1 MHFVM
6 WVLSVFPK
14 HCLEIITII
23 VQRGKRAR
31 LKKKRA
37 RKVMAN
43 NCAILPAVKILVQG
57 TQLLCGCGDENSR
70 CVDAGLGRACV

>member
-14 HCLEIITII
+14 HCLEMITII
-23 VQRGKRAR
+23 VQR
-31 LKKKRA
+31 KKKNHPIKEKRA

-43 NCAILPAVKILVQG
+43 NCAV
-57 TQLLCGCGDENSR
+57 CCENPQTREHSC
-70 CVDAGLGRACV
+70 CVDVEMKTAAVWM